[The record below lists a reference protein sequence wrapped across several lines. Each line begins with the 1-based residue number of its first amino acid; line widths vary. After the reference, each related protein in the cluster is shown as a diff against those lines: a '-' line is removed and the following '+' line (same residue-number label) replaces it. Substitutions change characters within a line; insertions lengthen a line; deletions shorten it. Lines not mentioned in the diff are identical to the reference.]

1 VDLLMSS
8 LAGPRVWR
16 TVIPNAVDT
25 EKLSPPPE
33 PPWKPVVLYVGRLI
47 YRKGVHVL
55 VHAFK
60 EVTREERDVKLVVAG
75 GGFMEPFLKA
85 LASRL
90 GLNDRVVF
98 KGVVPDEVKAKLYRE
113 AWVVAVPTL
122 YAEGF
127 GIVAAEAMASG
138 APVVATKVGG
148 LKEVVEDGYTGLLVK
163 PYSAR
168 ELAEA
173 LIALLQDPSLRGRLS
188 HNARLRAVE
197 RYSWSRVANRVLETY
212 EALLRQ

>member
-1 VDLLMSS
+1 
-8 LAGPRVWR
+8 
-16 TVIPNAVDT
+16 
-25 EKLSPPPE
+25 
-33 PPWKPVVLYVGRLI
+33 
-47 YRKGVHVL
+47 
-55 VHAFK
+55 
-60 EVTREERDVKLVVAG
+60 
-75 GGFMEPFLKA
+75 MEPFLKA

-138 APVVATKVGG
+138 VPVVATRVGG
-148 LKEVVEDGYTGLLVK
+148 LKEVVEDGCTGLLVK

-173 LIALLQDPSLRGRLS
+173 LIALLQDSSLRGRLS
-188 HNARLRAVE
+188 RNARLRAVE
-197 RYSWSRVANRVLETY
+197 RYSWSRVADRVLKTY
-212 EALLRQ
+212 EALSRQ